1 MPQNVIGKADNSLQK
16 GKQTMKKHSVYT
28 DYLLILIGA
37 FVMGFAIKNLYTP
50 INLVTGGVS
59 GIAIIMKNV
68 SGIPLW
74 ITNTICNIPLF
85 LAAWNMKG
93 WQFIKRTLFATAA
106 LSVSLYV
113 LPEKAFLTDDLVL
126 TALFGGIVCGAGT
139 GFVFLSQAT
148 TGGTDMLAA
157 LLQKKMR
164 HYSIA
169 QIMQVLD
176 GMIVILGAAIFGI
189 RYALYALIAIYAT
202 AKVSDGLLEG
212 LKFSKQAY
220 VISDY
225 YQEIAQAVMTR
236 MERGVTALDAVGM
249 YSGEGKKML
258 FCVVSKKE
266 IVKLREI
273 VAEFDKKAF
282 LIVTDVREVFG
293 EGFIE
298 Y

>member
-1 MPQNVIGKADNSLQK
+1 M
-16 GKQTMKKHSVYT
+16 
-28 DYLLILIGA
+28 
-37 FVMGFAIKNLYTP
+37 
-50 INLVTGGVS
+50 
-59 GIAIIMKNV
+59 
-68 SGIPLW
+68 
-74 ITNTICNIPLF
+74 
-85 LAAWNMKG
+85 
-93 WQFIKRTLFATAA
+93 
-106 LSVSLYV
+106 SLYV
-113 LPEKAFLTDDLVL
+113 HPEKAILTDDLVL

-225 YQEIAQAVMTR
+225 YQEIAQAIMTR

-273 VAEFDKKAF
+273 VEEFDKKAF